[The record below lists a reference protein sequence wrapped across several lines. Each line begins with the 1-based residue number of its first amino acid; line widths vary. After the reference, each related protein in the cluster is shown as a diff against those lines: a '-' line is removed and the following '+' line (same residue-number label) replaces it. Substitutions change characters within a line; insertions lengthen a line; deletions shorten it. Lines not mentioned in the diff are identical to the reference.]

1 MTEFQRWT
9 MEAPLRQARRD
20 VQRAMEESARAILR
34 ASDIAQA
41 AERIGHGF
49 VDLVPRTKGQR
60 SKVGASRK
68 EVA

>member
-9 MEAPLRQARRD
+9 MEAQLRQARRD

-41 AERIGHGF
+41 AERIRHGF
-49 VDLVPRTKGQR
+49 ADLVPPKGQR
-60 SKVGASRK
+60 SKAGASRK